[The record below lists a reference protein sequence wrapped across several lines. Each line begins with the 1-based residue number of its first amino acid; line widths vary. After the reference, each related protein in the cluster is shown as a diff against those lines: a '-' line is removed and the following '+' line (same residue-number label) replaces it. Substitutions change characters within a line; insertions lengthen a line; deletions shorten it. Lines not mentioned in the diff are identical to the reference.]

1 MLFFYFWPITTET
14 CYSKLTSMKKI
25 LKFLCVAVMVF
36 SATLAS
42 GQARYDKGDVLLNAG
57 IGLGYYYAGGVP
69 LQLSAEFA
77 VNDVFSVGPYFGYTS
92 YSYNYGFGGKWKYT
106 FIDIG
111 VRGSYHFSELFEI
124 NNEKVDI
131 YGGAFL
137 GYLISSYSGDN
148 GVYDD
153 PYGSSLRLGIHA
165 GARYFF
171 SEKVAGYGELGYGI
185 APLSLGLTFK
195 L

>member
-1 MLFFYFWPITTET
+1 
-14 CYSKLTSMKKI
+14 MKKSV
-25 LKFLCVAVMVF
+25 KFLCVIALVF
-36 SATLAS
+36 SVTFAS

-57 IGLGYYYAGGVP
+57 IGLGYYFAGGVP
-69 LQLSAEFA
+69 LLLSAEFA
-77 VNDVFSVGPYFGYTS
+77 INDVFTVGPYLGYTS
-92 YSYNYGFGGKWKYT
+92 YSYRYSGFGTGYNYKYT
-106 FIDIG
+106 FFDLG

-124 NNEKVDI
+124 RNEKVDV

-137 GYLISSYSGDN
+137 GFVVSSYSGDN
-148 GVYDD
+148 FSGYSD
-153 PYGSSLRLGIHA
+153 PYAGGLRLGIHA

-171 SEKVAGYGELGYGI
+171 SEKVAGYAELGYGI